1 MDGGR
6 HCGPRQTSTI
16 SRLKIDMHRRTNGSG
31 WISALVFL
39 TILPIRSTTDFNAR
53 GALPYFPLCGL
64 GIGAVLLLADWTARL
79 FWPNPAVA
87 MWNVLILVAISGALH
102 LDGLADTGDGLYGH
116 RSAAQRLT
124 IMKDSRIGAMGMIAV
139 ICCLAVKWVGISA
152 LAAHRSLWLLLV
164 PAYARASVL
173 IAVNAL
179 PYGRAADGTGH
190 AFFGTPLKPAEF
202 WALAVAA
209 GISLCM
215 GWDAVKLNV
224 GFGLIVG
231 SMLIW
236 YRQKLGS
243 ITGDMLGALIEVT
256 EAGLFLLAAA
266 RWVG

>member
-1 MDGGR
+1 
-6 HCGPRQTSTI
+6 
-16 SRLKIDMHRRTNGSG
+16 MHHRSNGSG

-39 TILPIRSTTDFNAR
+39 TILPIRNTIDFNAR
-53 GALPYFPLCGL
+53 GALPYFPVIGI
-64 GIGAVLLLADWTARL
+64 GIGAALLVVDWTARL
-79 FWPNPAVA
+79 FWQAPAVA
-87 MWNVLILVAISGALH
+87 LCDVLALVAISGALH

-139 ICCLAVKWVGISA
+139 ICCLAVKWTGISS
-152 LAAHRSLWLLLV
+152 LAPHRSLWLLLV

-173 IAVNAL
+173 VAVNAL

-190 AFFGTPLKPAEF
+190 AFFGKPLKPVEF

-209 GISLCM
+209 GISLSM
-215 GWDAVKLNV
+215 GWDAVILNL
-224 GFGLIVG
+224 GFAIIVG
-231 SMLIW
+231 VMLIW
-236 YRQKLGS
+236 YRHKLGS